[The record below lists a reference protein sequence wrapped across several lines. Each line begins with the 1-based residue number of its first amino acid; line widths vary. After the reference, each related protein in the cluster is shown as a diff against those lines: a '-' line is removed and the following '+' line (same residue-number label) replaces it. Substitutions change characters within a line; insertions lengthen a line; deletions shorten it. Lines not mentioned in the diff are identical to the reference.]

1 MKKNHATAARTDP
14 ETEISIDEALPV
26 GAEASGPSLAGPS
39 SADDEGDMFGVGD
52 GGDEAEGES
61 DELVGPSELSPEL
74 ESGLEAGVLVED
86 DVGGFAL
93 APPPEDGEAL
103 GVAVE
108 FFLALVG
115 AEAVGGEVGAEAVDF
130 CGDAAGDFGDD
141 AAAGDFG
148 DGAAVAFGVDAG
160 VDFGDA
166 AAAGEGDV
174 ELLSPLALG
183 APAGFGGSAAK
194 TAVMAKA
201 ATARGRSLRVIIL
214 IGEEENSVIVFL
226 FFAFFSFSRRLLFS
240 DSSRVR
246 VHSRPGQFCR
256 MSQSTV
262 DVPPKGGFSFDL
274 CKRNDML
281 IQKGLKAPSFLK
293 TGTTIVGLIFKDGV
307 ILGADTRATE
317 GPIVAD
323 KNCEKIHYMAP
334 NIYCCGAGTA
344 ADTEAVTD
352 MVSSQLR
359 LHRYQTGRDSRVI
372 TALTLLKKHLF
383 SYQGHV
389 SAALVLGGVDITGPH
404 LHTIYPHGSTDTLP
418 FATMGSGSLAAMSV
432 FEAKYKEGLTRD
444 EGIKLVAEAICS
456 GIFND
461 LGSGSNVDICVITK
475 GNKEYLRNYMEPNPR
490 TYVSSKG
497 YSFTKK
503 TEVLRTKIT
512 PLMERVEITEVTG
525 EAMEE

>member
-1 MKKNHATAARTDP
+1 
-14 ETEISIDEALPV
+14 
-26 GAEASGPSLAGPS
+26 
-39 SADDEGDMFGVGD
+39 
-52 GGDEAEGES
+52 
-61 DELVGPSELSPEL
+61 
-74 ESGLEAGVLVED
+74 
-86 DVGGFAL
+86 
-93 APPPEDGEAL
+93 
-103 GVAVE
+103 
-108 FFLALVG
+108 
-115 AEAVGGEVGAEAVDF
+115 
-130 CGDAAGDFGDD
+130 
-141 AAAGDFG
+141 
-148 DGAAVAFGVDAG
+148 
-160 VDFGDA
+160 
-166 AAAGEGDV
+166 
-174 ELLSPLALG
+174 
-183 APAGFGGSAAK
+183 
-194 TAVMAKA
+194 
-201 ATARGRSLRVIIL
+201 
-214 IGEEENSVIVFL
+214 
-226 FFAFFSFSRRLLFS
+226 
-240 DSSRVR
+240 
-246 VHSRPGQFCR
+246 
-256 MSQSTV
+256 MSQSIV
-262 DVPPKGGFSFDL
+262 DVSAKAGFSFDL
-274 CKRNDML
+274 CKRNEML
-281 IQKGLKAPSFLK
+281 TQKGLKAPSFLK

-334 NIYCCGAGTA
+334 NIYCCGTA

-359 LHRYQTGRDSRVI
+359 LHRYETGRDSRVI

-404 LHTIYPHGSTDTLP
+404 LHTIDPNGLTETLP

-503 TEVLRTKIT
+503 TEVLLTKIT
-512 PLMERVEITEVTG
+512 PLLERVEITEVG